1 MTVATPTPSKAVVER
16 TIPNYRQRIRKALP
30 DEIFKPDYLN
40 LLWIPVH
47 FVIFATGFYLLAHHF
62 SFWTAPWIALAIG
75 HSMACMGFIAHDVSH
90 GGSVKNLFLRDSIA
104 LVGFSWLG
112 ISPLLWRKWH
122 NSDHHNNTQ
131 IKGVDPDH
139 LFLLEDHKH
148 NPILKFLY
156 IIHPV
161 LRNIIIFGSF
171 TFRMSQQQL
180 RMLGTYIL
188 DKETSLSE
196 KTCMVLQFAMG
207 LSLWIAPAVLLGS
220 QVLWW
225 GYVVPLVV
233 GNAIAISYIATNHF
247 LNPLADENDILGTS
261 LTVTLPTWL
270 KWLDPWHQYF
280 GAHVAH
286 HLFPNVSGRH
296 TRLIETKAQEIFPD
310 RYHSMT
316 IFKALQMLW
325 KTPWVY
331 EDYTTLIDPVRDI
344 REKTLGH
351 GLEEKL

>member
-1 MTVATPTPSKAVVER
+1 MAVATPPPNVSTER
-16 TIPNYRQRIRKALP
+16 TIPNYRQQIRKALP
-30 DEIFKPDYLN
+30 DHIFRPDFVN
-40 LLWIPVH
+40 LLWFPVH
-47 FVIFATGFYLLAHHF
+47 FAIIGAGFYVLANHF
-62 SFWTAPWIALAIG
+62 SWWAGILVSLMIG
-75 HSMACMGFIAHDVSH
+75 HSMACLGFIAHDISH
-90 GGSVKNLFLRDSIA
+90 GGSVKNLFWRDTLA
-104 LVGFSWLG
+104 LIGFSWLG

-139 LFLLEDHKH
+139 LFMLEDHKN

-156 IIHPV
+156 LIHPV

-171 TFRMSQQQL
+171 TFRMSQQQI
-180 RMLGTYIL
+180 RMLIVYL
-188 DKETSLSE
+188 RDKETILVE
-196 KTCMVLQFAMG
+196 KTCMLAQAALGIG
-207 LSLWIAPAVLLGS
+207 LWVGITWSLGP
-220 QVLWW
+220 QVFWW
-225 GYVVPLVV
+225 GYVGALLV

-261 LTVTLPTWL
+261 LTVTLPRGL

-286 HLFPNVSGRH
+286 HLFPTVSGRH
-296 TRLIETKAQEIFPD
+296 TRLIEDKAREIFPD

-331 EDYTTLIDPVRDI
+331 EDNTTLIDPVRDI

-351 GLEEKL
+351 GLEDKL